1 MVYKIKNRLLLS
13 SLIVLVLIYFILIEN
28 PLYINLMNSILGSL
42 KFYSFFDRIKFFLPI
57 ILLLSITSDYLSYM
71 LEKDSS
77 IIVTRFKN
85 RRKLAINIFREVSFS
100 VFIFWSIIMFLSV
113 VLSIYFKNN
122 IEDIFN
128 INFLIVFITGYFF
141 YNMIA
146 MIQLFISIF
155 LDANISFVIVAALTV
170 NATLVTNNF
179 IKYILLIPI
188 GMGINNNHLAIGII
202 RTIVLIIIS
211 ITAAMIIYKKIER
224 LDIG

>member
-1 MVYKIKNRLLLS
+1 MIYKIKNRLLFS
-13 SLIVLVLIYFILIEN
+13 SLIVLVLVYFILSEN
-28 PLYINLMNSILGSL
+28 PLYVNLMSSILGSL
-42 KFYSFFDRIKFFLPI
+42 NFYSFFDRIKFFLPI

-85 RRKLAINIFREVSFS
+85 RRKLAISIFRDVSFS
-100 VFIFWSIIMFLSV
+100 VFIFWSIIMSLGVF
-113 VLSIYFKNN
+113 LSIYFKNN

-128 INFLIVFITGYFF
+128 INFLIVFITGYLF

-146 MIQLFISIF
+146 MLQMFLSIF
-155 LDANISFVIVAALTV
+155 LDANISFIIVSALSV
-170 NATLVTNNF
+170 MSTLVTNDF

-188 GMGINNNHLAIGII
+188 GMGINNNHLVIGII
-202 RTIVLIIIS
+202 RNILLIIIS
-211 ITAAMIIYKKIER
+211 IIAAIIIYKKIER